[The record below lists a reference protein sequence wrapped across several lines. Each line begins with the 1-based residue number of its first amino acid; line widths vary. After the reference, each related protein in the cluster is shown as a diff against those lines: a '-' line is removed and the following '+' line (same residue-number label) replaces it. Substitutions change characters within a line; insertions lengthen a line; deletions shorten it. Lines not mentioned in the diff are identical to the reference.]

1 MSHPHP
7 SPHEPG
13 IFGRALQGGSLQFL
27 RKIYRWFNL
36 SVIQHAVWPVLVA
49 LFAAPQVSVADTPWG
64 WYLGRIAGPLLAF
77 VLALG
82 YIRRAVGRGIETTA
96 LPTVLVPEAPG
107 RIAQQA
113 RYLLIGLPIMV
124 LIARM
129 IAGPVDDVIRIAGL
143 GLCTAAAFHAINFW
157 IVPLGFPNGYRGVD
171 LGTVLFGVSWGLGDV
186 LRVGSSSEG
195 GNLLLAFLA
204 GLTAGLLV
212 AVACRGVRRWP
223 GGTFS
228 APMAQWLVITLILG
242 FTGS

>member
-49 LFAAPQVSVADTPWG
+49 LFAAPQVSVADTPWD

-82 YIRRAVGRGIETTA
+82 YIRRAAIGRGIETTA
-96 LPTVLVPEAPG
+96 LPSVWVPEAPG

-129 IAGPVDDVIRIAGL
+129 IAGPVDDAIRIAGL

-157 IVPLGFPNGYRGVD
+157 IVPLGFPNGYRGRRSRARCSS
-171 LGTVLFGVSWGLGDV
+171 GCPGDWATCC
-186 LRVGSSSEG
+186 GSG
-195 GNLLLAFLA
+195 RAA
-204 GLTAGLLV
+204 RAAT
-212 AVACRGVRRWP
+212 C
-223 GGTFS
+223 
-228 APMAQWLVITLILG
+228 
-242 FTGS
+242 

>member
-49 LFAAPQVSVADTPWG
+49 LFAAPQVSVADTPWD

-82 YIRRAVGRGIETTA
+82 YIRRAIGRGIETTA
-96 LPTVLVPEAPG
+96 LPSVWVPEAPG

-157 IVPLGFPNGYRGVD
+157 IVPLGFPNGYRGLE

-223 GGTFS
+223 GGTLS